1 MINHIEFP
9 ALDLVFEIDRVAFT
23 VLGRDVYW
31 YGILIGLGVFLA
43 AWYGIRRID
52 DFGFTADL
60 VYDVLIWA
68 LPSAIVGARLY
79 YVIFEWSYYSQHPAD
94 IIAVWKGGLAI
105 YGGVIGALI
114 AVAICCR
121 KYRLNIASAFDVASL
136 GLLIGQIIGRWGNF
150 FNSEAYGLV
159 TTAEKLTAQGIPK
172 FIIDGMYILGEYR
185 QPTFFYE
192 SVWCLVGFL
201 ALLIVRKCK
210 YLKRG
215 QLTGFYLIWYGIAR
229 FIIEALRTDS
239 LMLGSLKMA
248 QIVSVLFI
256 ITGMILFL
264 YNVVKSTKEDQKLY
278 REDLTPIDENEG
290 FITYYK
296 KRGDKYV

>member
-1 MINHIEFP
+1 M
-9 ALDLVFEIDRVAFT
+9 DRVAID
-23 VLGRDVYW
+23 LGPIQIYW
-31 YGILIGLGVFLA
+31 YSIFVFLGLLLASIIIFKEAKKRKINEDFMVNLICDSIIIGL
-43 AWYGIRRID
+43 
-52 DFGFTADL
+52 
-60 VYDVLIWA
+60 
-68 LPSAIVGARLY
+68 VGARLY
-79 YVIFEWSYYSQHPAD
+79 YVLFNLPYYLSNPIEILA
-94 IIAVWKGGLAI
+94 IWNGGLAI
-105 YGGVIGALI
+105 HGGVFAALVFI
-114 AVAICCR
+114 ILYCKKHR
-121 KYRLNIASAFDVASL
+121 INILQILDIVVV
-136 GLLIGQIIGRWGNF
+136 GLIIGQAIGRWGNF
-150 FNSEAYGLV
+150 FNNEAYGLV

-229 FIIEALRTDS
+229 FLIEALRTDS

-256 ITGMILFL
+256 VIGIILFL

-278 REDLTPIDENEG
+278 REDLTPIDEDEG